1 MSLKSQN
8 SREIIWKEDSIDI
21 TSTNSKPN
29 KLKADDKVK
38 IVSNDNINNPR
49 SNIQTIPKN
58 QQTPNR
64 NITHIIL
71 SDADYSD
78 NDFHNN
84 SDKEKEVD
92 RQDSDDNLYHNIK
105 HMRDKYTSIMTDK
118 KKTFIESTQDIDV
131 MEYNIIGK
139 SFIGKSIIG
148 PSFIEEVAFTE
159 DVSKLK
165 MYGKVSLYFTTIW
178 MSFAIGYA
186 WVSQIRSRNQMESYF
201 G

>member
-1 MSLKSQN
+1 
-8 SREIIWKEDSIDI
+8 
-21 TSTNSKPN
+21 
-29 KLKADDKVK
+29 
-38 IVSNDNINNPR
+38 
-49 SNIQTIPKN
+49 
-58 QQTPNR
+58 
-64 NITHIIL
+64 
-71 SDADYSD
+71 
-78 NDFHNN
+78 
-84 SDKEKEVD
+84 
-92 RQDSDDNLYHNIK
+92 
-105 HMRDKYTSIMTDK
+105 MRDKYTSIMTDK

-201 G
+201 GGISDFEFYLFDKVY